1 MNHADST
8 SQDGQFRG
16 QIVPKALLKELGAS
30 AGTAMDVQVLDGKVV
45 ATPLRHPR
53 AGWAEAAAAIAAGE
67 EDPDEAAW
75 CAFGNDGDAELT
87 W

>member
-1 MNHADST
+1 MQTALRKMGNST
-8 SQDGQFRG
+8 GL
-16 QIVPKALLKELGAS
+16 IVPSALLRELGAV
-30 AGTAMDVQVLDGKVV
+30 AGTQMDVRIEDGKVV

-53 AGWAEAAAAIAAGE
+53 EGWAEAAAAVAAAE

-75 CAFGNDGDAELT
+75 MAFGNDGDDELT